1 MKSVITAN
9 IPMKYLVITNCTNRK
24 SLEPEP
30 RLSRMPTIK
39 KGGDIGATSM
49 EWVEKVNSVKQTIN
63 AGMLYQGRS
72 IQDVKITAEIL
83 KNSDVYVISAGLG
96 LVNLEEKIPSYELS
110 VSEDAP
116 FNKKLNSSNIPI
128 TSWWSSVNKARTG
141 HSNPLSRLINTGHYN
156 RIFIATSSA
165 YLDLIADDLWE
176 ANPTNLKKLIIFTS
190 PFGQKKIP
198 LGWHPQVAPYDERF
212 EDKKSGYAGTRVDF
226 PQRTLRHFVEALG
239 LQTVPIESAREA
251 VSKLIGKLKK
261 PVLPTRK
268 KVSDE
273 EVIRLIKRHWKTQL
287 GNSHNLLRHLRDIDL
302 VSCEQSR
309 FKRLWHE
316 VVQSKQ

>member
-1 MKSVITAN
+1 M
-9 IPMKYLVITNCTNRK
+9 
-24 SLEPEP
+24 
-30 RLSRMPTIK
+30 
-39 KGGDIGATSM
+39 
-49 EWVEKVNSVKQTIN
+49 
-63 AGMLYQGRS
+63 YQGRS

-83 KNSDVYVISAGLG
+83 KNSYVYVISAGLG
-96 LVNLEEKIPSYELS
+96 LVNFEEQIPSYELS

-116 FNKKLNSSNIPI
+116 FNKKLNSINIPI
-128 TSWWSSVNKARTG
+128 TNWWSSVNKARTG
-141 HSNPLSRLINTGHYN
+141 HSKPLSRLINTGHYK

-165 YLDLIADDLWE
+165 YLDLIAEDLWK
-176 ANPTNLKKLIIFTS
+176 ANPSQLKKLIIFTS

-198 LGWHPQVAPYDERF
+198 LEWHSQVAPYDERF

-226 PQRTLRHFVEALG
+226 PQRTLRHFVEALS
-239 LQTVPIESAREA
+239 LQAVPIESARE
-251 VSKLIGKLKK
+251 VISKLIGKLKK
-261 PVLPTRK
+261 PVLPTRQ

-273 EVIRLIKRHWKTQL
+273 EVIRLIERHWKTQL
-287 GNSHNLLRHLRDIDL
+287 GNSHKLLRHLRDIDL

>member
-1 MKSVITAN
+1 
-9 IPMKYLVITNCTNRK
+9 MKYLVITNCTNRK
-24 SLEPEP
+24 SLKPDS
-30 RLSRMPTIK
+30 RLALMPTIK
-39 KGGDIGATSM
+39 KADDIAATSM
-49 EWVEKVNSVKQTIN
+49 EWVAKVNAAKHNVN

-96 LVNLEEKIPSYELS
+96 LVNFEEPIPSYELS
-110 VSEDAP
+110 VSDDAP
-116 FNKKLNSSNIPI
+116 FRKKLNSFNIPI
-128 TSWWSSVNKARTG
+128 TRWWSSVNKARTG
-141 HSNPLSRLINTGHYN
+141 HSKPLSRLINTGHYK

-165 YLDLIADDLWE
+165 YLELIADDLWK
-176 ANPTNLKKLIIFTS
+176 ANSSHLKKLIIFTS

-198 LGWHPQVAPYDERF
+198 LEWHSQVAPYDERF

-226 PQRTLRHFVEALG
+226 PQRTLRHFVEALN
-239 LQTVPIESAREA
+239 LQTVPIESAGEQVR
-251 VSKLIGKLKK
+251 KLIGKLKK
-261 PVLPTRK
+261 PVLPTRQ

-287 GNSHNLLRHLRDIDL
+287 GNSNKLLRHLRDIDL